1 MSSAEK
7 VEAGEAA
14 KAHDPRRLKT
24 IAGLVTSAKM
34 QKTIVVRVERLERHV
49 KYGKFIRR
57 HTRYKAHDEKG
68 EAREGDIV
76 AIMQSRPLSRTKR
89 WRLVKV
95 IHRPER

>member
-1 MSSAEK
+1 MSPVEKAEPR
-7 VEAGEAA
+7 EAKPAE
-14 KAHDPRRLKT
+14 PRRQKT

-34 QKTIVVRVERLERHV
+34 QKTIVVRVERLERHE

-68 EAREGDIV
+68 EAKEGDIV
-76 AIMQSRPLSRTKR
+76 AIVMSRPLSRTKR